1 MPTPKYIESPNSV
14 QTSLYGYDRNKS
26 IQVNNLRG
34 KPIVVLRSDT
44 VNAVS
49 ENRVGGGSRFAKK
62 WIDRS
67 NQMPAPI
74 PSKPMYPSYSH
85 FHHQYS
91 CTKQAPPPP
100 LSLPNSP
107 KLLNEGPPLSFIHS
121 SHDRNRRPP
130 PSPIGRCAPISPK
143 LTPEDEKTVKRWFD
157 KLEVLTSPTTNC
169 SSNSSYTNV
178 SSDITLLE
186 LNPKIASKTFVTSSI
201 CVPSSEAESSS
212 ISSSPS
218 DKGTAF
224 DTPKS
229 LSDSRRT
236 SCSSDIS
243 PLITELSVE
252 DDGTSMSCLNEEP
265 VKRGSSHRCPDEVQ
279 CTIFRNGI
287 CVDDALERKAM
298 LQWYDNLIQWRHDII
313 TKRRFGPPQCHPPPL
328 TVTLIGASRAQRAN
342 SFQRVGDIHPFTME
356 AMDHVRR
363 KMDAKRSHRLVPA
376 PLPLPAPHE
385 FMANAKCMEPHLFVE
400 YCYQLTAAAYQDT
413 GLTPPHRRPPIP
425 PRIEPIPD
433 QTCKESICSSA
444 SEISSDGEYSDDSDD
459 TKQERLRQK
468 MERHRKREH
477 RLQKLFRRRQILD
490 EIDEEDDD

>member
-1 MPTPKYIESPNSV
+1 MPTPKYIDSPHSV
-14 QTSLYGYDRNKS
+14 QTSLYGYDRTKS
-26 IQVNNLRG
+26 VQFQVNNLRG

-44 VNAVS
+44 VNVNGES
-49 ENRVGGGSRFAKK
+49 RIGGGSRFARK

-67 NQMPAPI
+67 MQMPAPI
-74 PSKPMYPSYSH
+74 PSKPMYPSYTH

-91 CTKQAPPPP
+91 CTKQAPPPQAV
-100 LSLPNSP
+100 SLPSSP
-107 KLLNEGPPLSFIHS
+107 KLLNDRPPISFTHTA
-121 SHDRNRRPP
+121 HDRTRRPP
-130 PSPIGRCAPISPK
+130 PSPIGTRSPSSPK
-143 LTPEDEKTVKRWFD
+143 LTPEDEMTVKRWFD
-157 KLEVLTSPTTNC
+157 KLEVLTSPTTC
-169 SSNSSYTNV
+169 SSNSLYSNV
-178 SSDITLLE
+178 SSDVTLLE

-201 CVPSSEAESSS
+201 CAPSLESGS

-218 DKGTAF
+218 IKDSSYMA

-229 LSDSRRT
+229 LSGSRRT
-236 SCSSDIS
+236 SCSSDSDSEVAENERRSIACS
-243 PLITELSVE
+243 TAEEL
-252 DDGTSMSCLNEEP
+252 
-265 VKRGSSHRCPDEVQ
+265 VKTSSHLCPDETQ
-279 CTIFRNGI
+279 CKIFRNGI
-287 CVDDALERKAM
+287 CVDEAMERKAM
-298 LQWYDNLIQWRHDII
+298 LQWYDDLIQWRHDII
-313 TKRRFGPPQCHPPPL
+313 TRRRFGPPQCHPPPL

-342 SFQRVGDIHPFTME
+342 PFQRVGDIHPFAME

-363 KMDAKRSHRLVPA
+363 KMDAKRSYRLVPA
-376 PLPLPAPHE
+376 DLPLPAPHE

-433 QTCKESICSSA
+433 QTCRESICSSA

-477 RLQKLFRRRQILD
+477 RLQKLFRRSHVLD
-490 EIDEEDDD
+490 EIDEEEDD

>member
-100 LSLPNSP
+100 LSLPSSP

-218 DKGTAF
+218 DKGTSF

-252 DDGTSMSCLNEEP
+252 DDGTSMSCLNDEP
-265 VKRGSSHRCPDEVQ
+265 VKRGSSH
-279 CTIFRNGI
+279 
-287 CVDDALERKAM
+287 
-298 LQWYDNLIQWRHDII
+298 
-313 TKRRFGPPQCHPPPL
+313 RRFGPPQCHPPPL

-433 QTCKESICSSA
+433 QTCRESICSSA